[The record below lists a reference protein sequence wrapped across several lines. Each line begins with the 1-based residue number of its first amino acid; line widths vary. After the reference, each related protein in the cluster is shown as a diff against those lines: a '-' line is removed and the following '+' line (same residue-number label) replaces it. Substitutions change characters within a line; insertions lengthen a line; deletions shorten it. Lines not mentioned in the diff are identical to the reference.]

1 VAAGVLG
8 IVLGLFEFVL
18 SVGIASMAR
27 AAPWLGVV
35 SFLDLVIAGG
45 CLTCG
50 IILVAKH
57 RGRKK
62 TVPIL
67 LLVFCSLALV
77 TLVMLIAA
85 EGSADVLTLLISF
98 GLAVPALILLSK
110 ALKREGTPQGFQ

>member
-8 IVLGLFEFVL
+8 IILGLFEFLL
-18 SVGIASMAR
+18 SLGIAIMAR
-27 AAPWLGVV
+27 SAPWLGVV
-35 SFLDLVIAGG
+35 SLLDLMIAGG

-50 IILVAKH
+50 IILLAKH

-77 TLVMLIAA
+77 TSVMLLAA
-85 EGSADVLTLLISF
+85 PGGADVLTLLISF
-98 GLAVPALILLSK
+98 GLAVPSLILLSK
-110 ALKREGTPQGFQ
+110 ALKREGTPQDFQ